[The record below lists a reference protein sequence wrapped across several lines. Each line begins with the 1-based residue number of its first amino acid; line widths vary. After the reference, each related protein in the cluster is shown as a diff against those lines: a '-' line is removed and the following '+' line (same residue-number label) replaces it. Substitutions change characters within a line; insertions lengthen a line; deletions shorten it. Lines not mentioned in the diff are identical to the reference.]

1 MRVSQNP
8 FEGGVR
14 MELAGREVAV
24 GELTYEEYRLFP
36 DDGRRHELIGGEH
49 HVTPSPT
56 STHQRFLRKLARILD
71 EFVTA
76 NVLGEVF
83 FAPLDVVLS
92 HGDVVQPDLIFISH
106 ARMARLTRE
115 NVRGA
120 PDLVVEVV
128 SETSRQTDRK
138 LKRALY
144 EKYDVVEYWVADPEL
159 RILEVFRRDE
169 ANRLAKVAEFEDA
182 GTLATPLLP
191 GLEIDLEALW

>member
-1 MRVSQNP
+1 MDLP
-8 FEGGVR
+8 K
-14 MELAGREVAV
+14 REVAA
-24 GELTYEEYRLFP
+24 GDLTYEEYRLFP

-56 STHQRFLRKLARILD
+56 AVHQRFLRKLGRILD

-76 NVLGEVF
+76 HALGEVF

-92 HGDVVQPDLIFISH
+92 RRDVVQPDLIFISN
-106 ARMARLTRE
+106 ARLGRLTRE

-128 SETSRQTDRK
+128 SEASRQTDRK

-182 GTLATPLLP
+182 GTLVTPLLP
-191 GLEIDLEALW
+191 GLEIDLAALW